1 MTAME
6 QKKKS
11 GKKTTVE
18 TLDNG
23 AVVITAEPER
33 PFEDAVSRAFPVTD
47 EEKESAKL
55 HVVEEPAKPKAK
67 PGDPGFDWQ
76 EEYPGEEIYVY
87 TVPQDAKKSPAG
99 KQSPPGLTIGLCR
112 LTEDRAP
119 NPGEM
124 QDAYE
129 AGGFAP
135 MWLFIAEVSS
145 PASRKLQKLLRPA
158 EYNEMLR
165 GWAKF
170 AGIELS
176 E

>member
-1 MTAME
+1 MSA
-6 QKKKS
+6 KKKLEMPV
-11 GKKTTVE
+11 KE
-18 TLDNG
+18 FLEDHTLEEAQ
-23 AVVITAEPER
+23 AVVEEEL
-33 PFEDAVSRAFPVTD
+33 PFEEDPVPP
-47 EEKESAKL
+47 L
-55 HVVEEPAKPKAK
+55 HVVMEDRPK
-67 PGDPGFDWQ
+67 PGDPDFDWH
-76 EEYPGEEIYVY
+76 EEYPDEEIYVY
-87 TVPQDAKKSPAG
+87 TVPSTAKKSPAG
-99 KQSPPGLTIGLCR
+99 KQSPIGMTIGLAK

-135 MWLFIAEVSS
+135 MWLFIGGVSS